1 MTTSP
6 FMSLKEAA
14 QFFCTSESS
23 IRQSLELYARLS
35 HVRINGRVYIVRAT
49 AEKLAADI
57 LKRAKSVA
65 GGVDELAQRR
75 RA

>member
-6 FMSLKEAA
+6 FMPIKEAA

-35 HVRINGRVYIVRAT
+35 HVRINGRVYIVRES
-49 AEKLAADI
+49 AEKLAADV
-57 LKRAKSVA
+57 LKCGKLVD
-65 GGVDELAQRR
+65 GVVVEMARR